1 MSNSSNPAQ
10 WLTLLVEG
18 RYVGLHRFFVP
29 VQRGLNFQDPLKEY
43 HEAEVR
49 MNLRMSIVILADR
62 EWGCREATSEEA
74 VNNYDLVFC
83 LAVWPT
89 RETKENMGKWKP
101 WPGLPSCPPSWPG
114 TPRYHALADKT
125 YQNKEKCSTFQ
136 VVTRKKHYLLKNQ
149 NRVLNEI
156 VFLSPSY
163 PWLLELLD
171 AIVSVGLHMSPSDEH
186 VESSSVLF
194 ACM

>member
-10 WLTLLVEG
+10 GLTLLVEG

-29 VQRGLNFQDPLKEY
+29 VQRGLNFQDPFKEY

-89 RETKENMGKWKP
+89 RETKENMRKWKP

-125 YQNKEKCSTFQ
+125 YQNKEKCSTFLG
-136 VVTRKKHYLLKNQ
+136 VMFISFVCMY
-149 NRVLNEI
+149 
-156 VFLSPSY
+156 
-163 PWLLELLD
+163 
-171 AIVSVGLHMSPSDEH
+171 
-186 VESSSVLF
+186 VECSSVLDSSLVKLLF
-194 ACM
+194 ENNMFLKQFCHSRTIKNVFKGI